1 MSTPTSSSRSGTPQ
15 SGNASIILRRQLMG
29 ESFRLRDSCGA
40 LPSLRCTAGGDRA
53 SSIDGRSYGLRM
65 SYLQSLRLTF
75 PLELRILILVL
86 NTRARLP
93 LVELRKRPVD
103 GFSAGLVDD
112 DNLLE
117 WEVLIIGCVSERP
130 NVL

>member
-1 MSTPTSSSRSGTPQ
+1 
-15 SGNASIILRRQLMG
+15 
-29 ESFRLRDSCGA
+29 
-40 LPSLRCTAGGDRA
+40 
-53 SSIDGRSYGLRM
+53 M